1 MSEETTEGFKRGVT
15 WSYLYFSAISL
26 FFFFFVVALG
36 ITTCILSLQCILVQI
51 SQYALLELI
60 LLPLPY
66 NVRTL
71 QQGSMG
77 PRWFFSILNI
87 QISLPLDPGYLPKLL
102 LYFCFLLQ
110 QSSRINIKIYHIS
123 FLCFLTTYFQRLP
136 NLVSVPHPIPVLPL
150 NKLS

>member
-1 MSEETTEGFKRGVT
+1 MVIFIFL
-15 WSYLYFSAISL
+15 SYISSCC
-26 FFFFFVVALG
+26 FFLQLLQGLQHA
-36 ITTCILSLQCILVQI
+36 SLAYSVILVQI
-51 SQYALLELI
+51 SQHAPLKLI

-110 QSSRINIKIYHIS
+110 QSSRINVKIYHIS

-136 NLVSVPHPIPVLPL
+136 NLVSVPSHFCH
-150 NKLS
+150 

>member
-1 MSEETTEGFKRGVT
+1 MVIFIFF
-15 WSYLYFSAISL
+15 SYISL

>member
-1 MSEETTEGFKRGVT
+1 MVIFIFF
-15 WSYLYFSAISL
+15 SYISL

-102 LYFCFLLQ
+102 LYLCFLLQ